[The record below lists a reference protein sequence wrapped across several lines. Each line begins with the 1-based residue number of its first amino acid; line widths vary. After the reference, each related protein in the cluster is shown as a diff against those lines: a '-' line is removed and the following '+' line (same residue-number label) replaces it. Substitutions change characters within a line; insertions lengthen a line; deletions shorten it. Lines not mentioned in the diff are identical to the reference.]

1 MVEAQ
6 GKRMP
11 NDARNGTSGQFVEK
25 YPREAFL
32 RAIAEADPV
41 AGTGEVAN
49 VVGCEHDTAYKRLH
63 RLLDEGVVGKRKV
76 GNMLLWSLTDEGET
90 ARSSEA
96 SV

>member
-6 GKRMP
+6 REGMP
-11 NDARNGTSGQFVEK
+11 NDARNGASGQFIEK
-25 YPREAFL
+25 YPREMFL

-41 AGTGEVAN
+41 AGTGEIAA

-63 RLLDEGVVGKRKV
+63 RFLDEGVVRKRKV

-96 SV
+96 SA